1 MKNRI
6 FILSLGL
13 FAAFQA
19 NAQDDEFN
27 KESTEDLYNRW
38 TIEAG
43 LGQSKG
49 VRPYTEGFYSS
60 NANTVLGTVDLNSYQ
75 LGVRYMF
82 TPKFGVRL
90 RGSYDMFENN
100 RDTDSEVF
108 KTSQIRFD
116 AEGVINMAR
125 VLNAE
130 EAFGRF
136 GLLLHGGLSY
146 SRITADEDAP
156 YHPIG
161 GPSNYGFKEDNLGVV
176 FGVTPQLRVT
186 DRLAVYFDVTSV
198 FNFRQHFAWDGH
210 YSESK
215 NNLQGHLINASLGL
229 SYGFGQKQ
237 ELHGDWGVIENRYLE
252 EIEALDRR
260 IGELETMLNDSDK
273 DGVPDYIDVENNSIP
288 GVEVDMKGRM
298 VDLNQNGVPDQLERY
313 VNESVK
319 ERVSSG
325 IKESGSEV
333 VKQMINDGYIAIF
346 YDFDKVEPN
355 EASTENLAFI
365 LTYLRN
371 NPSASVEVT
380 GYADEIGNSEYNN
393 KLSERRA
400 QAVKELLQKAGIN
413 ASRISI
419 APKGVDSSVDKDSK
433 LARRLVRKSTFT
445 IK

>member
-1 MKNRI
+1 MKKKL
-6 FILSLGL
+6 FVLSIC
-13 FAAFQA
+13 AFSTLQVV
-19 NAQDDEFN
+19 AQDDEFN
-27 KESTEDLYNRW
+27 KEATEDLYNRW

-49 VRPYTEGFYSS
+49 IRPYTEGFYSS

-75 LGVRYMF
+75 LGVRYMM

-90 RGSYDMFENN
+90 RGTYEMFENN

-108 KTSQIRFD
+108 KVNQVRID
-116 AEGVINMAR
+116 AEAIINLAR
-125 VLNAE
+125 TLNAE

-146 SRITADEDAP
+146 SRISPDNDSG

-161 GPSNYGFKEDNLGVV
+161 GPSNYGFSENNLGLVI
-176 FGVTPQLRVT
+176 GVTPQFRIT
-186 DRLAVYFDVTSV
+186 DRLAVFFDVSSV
-198 FNFRQHFAWDGH
+198 FNFRQHMAWDGH
-210 YSESK
+210 YSRPN
-215 NNLQGHLINASLGL
+215 NNLQGHMINSSIGL
-229 SYGFGQKQ
+229 SFGFGQGQ

-260 IGELETMLNDSDK
+260 IGELETMLNDADK
-273 DGVPDYIDVENNSIP
+273 DGIPDYLDVENNSIP
-288 GVEVDMKGRM
+288 GVEVDNKGRM
-298 VDLNQNGVPDQLERY
+298 IDLNQNGVPDQLERY

-325 IKESGSEV
+325 IKESGTEM
-333 VKQMINDGYIAIF
+333 VKQMINDGYIAVF

-355 EASTENLAFI
+355 DASTENLAFI
-365 LTYLRN
+365 LNYMRN
-371 NPSASVEVT
+371 NPSAQVQIT
-380 GYADEIGNSEYNN
+380 GYADEIGNTEYNN

-400 QAVKELLQKAGIN
+400 LAVKDLLQKAGISE
-413 ASRISI
+413 SRITIS
-419 APKGVDSSVDKDSK
+419 PKGVDSSVDKDSK
-433 LARRLVRKSTFT
+433 LARRLVRKSTFV